1 MNLNAKTILNHKV
14 VAVVNLLWAIFHIWI
29 AITIEQDYFFLAIVI
44 VFVLTFIGAYRIS
57 ENKAR
62 YVFLVTGLLYFIPCG
77 RHHTYIDV
85 KWFID
90 VWYSGLTDLVSH
102 LCVDLV
108 GWYCTMDR
116 FRKIRI
122 WGVWMKPKIPNI
134 CHLSL

>member
-62 YVFLVTGLLYFIPCG
+62 YVFLVTGLLYFFP
-77 RHHTYIDV
+77 
-85 KWFID
+85 
-90 VWYSGLTDLVSH
+90 
-102 LCVDLV
+102 LV
-108 GWYCTMDR
+108 GGVIPTLMSSDSSM
-116 FRKIRI
+116 FDTVGSLI
-122 WGVWMKPKIPNI
+122 WLVIIAWTLLAGTTKWTGLGK
-134 CHLSL
+134 SESEASE